1 MDLLPRNQ
9 SLFCSSPL
17 VRINNNYSPTLE
29 RWPSNQFLFH
39 PFAIIGTGLYSTAIL
54 EFYNHKTFF
63 RSLQYSLRI
72 TVFMA

>member
-17 VRINNNYSPTLE
+17 GRINNNYSPTLE

-39 PFAIIGTGLYSTAIL
+39 PIAVIGTCLQSTTIL
-54 EFYNHKTFF
+54 EFYNYGTFF